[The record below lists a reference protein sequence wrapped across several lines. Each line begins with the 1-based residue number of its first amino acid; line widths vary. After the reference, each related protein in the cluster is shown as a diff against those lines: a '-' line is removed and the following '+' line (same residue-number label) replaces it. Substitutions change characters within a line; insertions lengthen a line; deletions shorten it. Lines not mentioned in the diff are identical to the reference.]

1 MAICDTI
8 IHPSS
13 LTTLI
18 DETTPKDAIHPHF
31 ELASQVL
38 HNLQYQH
45 RWTNLKV
52 HSTSPITNHPLPRPL
67 VSGLPPKRLYIH
79 PDEQVELLSASA
91 ARAKADQTTTTK
103 TDAPTD
109 ADPDQPDDDIGKFGH
124 PEEEWVLPNHLRE
137 KWSLKMFSEVFDAIT
152 MTPPGAAHAE
162 NKWRKEKRMLMAT
175 VQDDSTIVFYIV
187 HDGIVKPRQ
196 N

>member
-1 MAICDTI
+1 MIQ
-8 IHPSS
+8 PSA

-18 DETTPKDAIHPHF
+18 NERTPKDAVHPAYHH
-31 ELASQVL
+31 ELALQVL

-45 RWTNLKV
+45 RWTNLRI
-52 HSTSPITNHPLPRPL
+52 HTQSPITGSPLPRPL

-79 PDEQVELLSASA
+79 PDEQVELLAASA
-91 ARAKADQTTTTK
+91 ARAKQAQKTK
-103 TDAPTD
+103 TESPTD
-109 ADPDQPDDDIGKFGH
+109 DNSDNGEDDEDKFGQ

-137 KWSLKMFSEVFDAIT
+137 KWSLKMFSEVFDGISMA
-152 MTPPGAAHAE
+152 PSSSGLSE

-175 VQDDSTIVFYIV
+175 VQNDSTFVFYIV